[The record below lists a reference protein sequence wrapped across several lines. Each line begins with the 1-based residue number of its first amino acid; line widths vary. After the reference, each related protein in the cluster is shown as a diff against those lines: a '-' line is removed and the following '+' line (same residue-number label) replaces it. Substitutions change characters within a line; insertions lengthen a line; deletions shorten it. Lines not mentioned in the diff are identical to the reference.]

1 MKFHLIDK
9 IESIEPGKRI
19 VTIKAL
25 TLAEEYLSD
34 HFPTYPVMPGVLMLE
49 AMVQSAAWLVRIQQ
63 DFAKSIVMLRAA
75 RNVRYANFV
84 QPGMT
89 LRCDIEA
96 ISIDDDS
103 AKFKGMGLLAEGKAV
118 SARLGLRCSNLAD
131 RHGYL
136 ASADTA
142 IVEELKKRFD
152 LIGGPAALQQAGK

>member
-1 MKFHLIDK
+1 M
-9 IESIEPGKRI
+9 ERP
-19 VTIKAL
+19 A
-25 TLAEEYLSD
+25 
-34 HFPTYPVMPGVLMLE
+34 
-49 AMVQSAAWLVRIQQ
+49 
-63 DFAKSIVMLRAA
+63 FAKSIVMLRAA